1 MLAVPQTPSRPRS
14 QPQAPDDHR
23 TVERR
28 SLAYHQVIASRLSER
43 VVRRARET
51 LAGWEARGAIDPYWI
66 GRYRALLDQPLAQ
79 LKQTLIADTEDAR
92 ELRHAGL
99 FIGVLTQG
107 ERERILR
114 TIR

>member
-1 MLAVPQTPSRPRS
+1 MRGVPQTPSRPRS

-28 SLAYHQVIASRLSER
+28 SLAYHQVIAGRLSER

-51 LAGWEARGAIDPYWI
+51 LAGWETRDEIDPYWI

-79 LKQTLIADTEDAR
+79 LKQTLVSDTEDAR

-99 FIGVLTQG
+99 FTGVLTQR
-107 ERERILR
+107 ERDRILR
-114 TIR
+114 TVR